1 VSGLVES
8 LGTTDALSR
17 LFSDAVVL
25 GAMLQVEAALARAQA
40 RTGVISDHVADVIA
54 AAARPDEFDAAA
66 IGAAARASA
75 TPVIALVD
83 RLRQRVEA
91 IDASCAAYV
100 HKGATSQD
108 VVDTALALV
117 LQSARAVL
125 RLDHERLERALRDL
139 SDRHASTIM
148 TGRTLL
154 QPALP
159 ITFGL
164 KAAGWYAA
172 VRRSWRRLSIACD
185 EGIVL
190 QFGGPAGTLSAV
202 GADGLKVSEAL
213 AAELS
218 LPLPDAPWHS
228 HRDRFAAIAAAF
240 GIYTGTL
247 GKIARDV
254 SLLMQQEV
262 AEAAEPGGGSS
273 SMPHKQN
280 PAGCAIALAAAV
292 RTPGLV
298 AAFLAAMVQEHER
311 AVGGWQSEWPTMAAI
326 VQAAGAAAQ
335 AMAEA
340 IAGLRVDEARMAA
353 NLRAAGIGGDAD
365 LGAAEQ
371 LRQRLLEGA

>member
-40 RTGVISDHVADVIA
+40 RMGVISEHTADVIA
-54 AAARPDEFDAAA
+54 AAARPEEFDAAA

-75 TPVIALVD
+75 TPVIAVVD

-91 IDASCAAYV
+91 IDASCAPYV

-172 VRRSWRRLSIACD
+172 VRRSWRRVSIACD

-202 GADGLKVSEAL
+202 GADGLKVSDAL

-218 LPLPDAPWHS
+218 LRLPDAPWHS
-228 HRDRFAAIAAAF
+228 HRDRFAAIAAAL

-254 SLLMQQEV
+254 SLLMQHEV

-298 AAFLAAMVQEHER
+298 AAFLTAMVQEHER

-326 VQAAGAAAQ
+326 VEAAGAATQ

>member
-1 VSGLVES
+1 VSPLIES